1 MPAERSGATASR
13 AKATEKLPRRIPME
27 KVDEAMQA
35 IAEASQTLIGEI
47 QTKLDQDF
55 MDTSSRRMLGQV
67 FIGAPH
73 RLATGEDGRV
83 QEQDW
88 TMADLMA
95 ASDRLMDEQEAGT
108 RNHLSMD
115 PHKAMSAQRE
125 FYRKK
130 RKPIKQKADLNAA
143 FTLALLDRVL
153 ATDVNISESFP
164 VSVPEVYYEAQMVEV
179 IRRTTLESGYILM
192 EGIGE
197 GSIRVVPSYDDDAFT
212 QEVKTE
218 QQIVEALKSRSRKEW
233 DEIVEKQSTYIM
245 EYLAIL
251 GKKAYHRTKSYL
263 GFLDEIAPRLTKEGK
278 KAFPV
283 KQVKPEVARAND
295 ELSLWR
301 GFTGVR
307 DLERV
312 IPWARR
318 RLGKD
323 ADFKTLLQRL
333 NGNKPFATERL
344 PKQPAV

>member
-115 PHKAMSAQRE
+115 THKAMSAQRE

-130 RKPIKQKADLNAA
+130 RMPIKQKADLNAA

-153 ATDVNISESFP
+153 ASDVNISESFP

-179 IRRTTLESGYILM
+179 VRRTTLESGYVLM

-197 GSIRVVPSYDDDAFT
+197 GSIRVVPSYDDDVYT

-218 QQIVEALKSRSRKEW
+218 QQIDEAIKSRSRKEW
-233 DEIVEKQSTYIM
+233 DAIVEKQSTYIM

-251 GKKAYHRTKSYL
+251 GRKAYYRTKSYL
-263 GFLDEIAPRLTKEGK
+263 NFLDEVAPRLTKEGR
-278 KAFPV
+278 KAFPA

-301 GFTGVR
+301 GFKRVK
-307 DLERV
+307 DLDRI
-312 IPWARR
+312 IPWAKR
-318 RLGKD
+318 RLGED
-323 ADFKTLLQRL
+323 ADFKVLLQRL
-333 NGNKPFATERL
+333 NGGRLLSTENH
-344 PKQPAV
+344 PKQPAA